1 MLFSGITLNQDVF
14 ELWNN
19 EYKEFFFFVEK
30 AASFTCLV
38 GSVLNG
44 IFQLKS
50 QSRIFIKSLFRLE
63 TETLTLFTTEKREVS
78 SANSLTSVL
87 RP

>member
-1 MLFSGITLNQDVF
+1 MFLSCGTMSTKN
-14 ELWNN
+14 
-19 EYKEFFFFVEK
+19 FFFVEK

-63 TETLTLFTTEKREVS
+63 TETLTLFTTEKRGVS

-87 RP
+87 RPWGTPLM